1 MSYLSLIVSKPKR
14 IYVLS
19 KMYDVVGSVAY
30 FVCTVNQRMLHHLVS
45 SFPDFM
51 LGGWGGE
58 WELEHKELKVYN
70 EHLPRES
77 FIDVKRKH

>member
-1 MSYLSLIVSKPKR
+1 
-14 IYVLS
+14 
-19 KMYDVVGSVAY
+19 
-30 FVCTVNQRMLHHLVS
+30 MLHHLVS

-51 LGGWGGE
+51 LGGGRGGE